1 MSGWLTFSQAIDP
14 VLQAFGSS
22 GWASKLTGIGL
33 GITGATFLL
42 ELGSVLL
49 DYWVQGG
56 AQGAIGRFFRLLMIT
71 AIPVAMLTNWQA
83 PASGSA
89 TSLNYD
95 VVNFFF
101 QDVPNALGLPANGSM
116 TSSTGIDGAVQ
127 NVTKAW
133 GDMASLLWDGPPPA
147 TSSDA
152 SAGSTGGAPSGP
164 VTCSS
169 PGLTQAQSVNCGL
182 DGQTSPNAPAVTS
195 STGLL
200 GSLLSVLENLASE
213 IWLVVISFYSVIA
226 LSLCMFILTLAL
238 IFSLYGPLFM
248 LNIGM
253 IFGPVLV
260 AFLPWRPTQNMFMRW
275 VGYMLTMGAAYVIGL
290 LLAKLGA
297 IALTNFSSNIIANY
311 QAAGTGVAAKLA
323 AANTIASGTFPM
335 MVSMIFLAMMMLRGE
350 HIAAALFGGAAI
362 GGGGAFAAM
371 VGASALRSSP
381 NKMIKGGAGG
391 IKQGVNNLL
400 GRDGAG
406 KSGGAGGKGGVPMPA
421 AAPMKASTKGALAS
435 VSKGMSQLSLGKGGP
450 ASPAG
455 AGRSY
460 SVGASAGR
468 SAGSAARGLAGGAAA
483 AGRAFRSK
491 KN

>member
-1 MSGWLTFSQAIDP
+1 MSGWLTFSQSIDP
-14 VLQAFGSS
+14 VLQTFGSA
-22 GWASKLTGIGL
+22 GWAGKLTGIGL
-33 GITGATFLL
+33 GITGVTFLL
-42 ELGSVLL
+42 EFGSVLL

-56 AQGAIGRFFRLLMIT
+56 AQGAIGRFFRLLTIT
-71 AIPVAMLTNWQA
+71 AIPMAMLTNWQA

-101 QDVPNALGLPANGSM
+101 KDVPNALGLTANGSM
-116 TSSTGIDGAVQ
+116 TSSSGIDAAVQ

-133 GDMASLLWDGPPPA
+133 GDLVSLLWSGTPPTGSAAP
-147 TSSDA
+147 
-152 SAGSTGGAPSGP
+152 AGSTPAGSTPAAAK
-164 VTCSS
+164 TCSS
-169 PGLTQAQSVNCGL
+169 PGLSGTQQYDCTVFHSITGPS
-182 DGQTSPNAPAVTS
+182 TTS

-200 GSLLSVLENLASE
+200 GSVLNVLENLASE
-213 IWLVVISFYSVIA
+213 IWLVDISFYSVIA
-226 LSLCMFILTLAL
+226 LSLCMFIFTFAL
-238 IFSLYGPLFM
+238 IFALYGPLFM

-253 IFGPVLV
+253 IFGPILV
-260 AFLPWRPTQNMFMRW
+260 AFLPWRPTQGMFTRW
-275 VGYMLTMGAAYVIGL
+275 VDYMLTMGAAYVIGL
-290 LLAKLGA
+290 LLAKLGS

-311 QAAGTGVAAKLA
+311 QAAGTDISAKLA
-323 AANTIASGTFPM
+323 AANTIAAGTFPM
-335 MVSMIFLAMMMLRGE
+335 MVSMLFLTMMMLRGE
-350 HIAAALFGGAAI
+350 QIAAALFGGAAI

-381 NKMIKGGAGG
+381 GKMIKGGAGG

-400 GRDGAG
+400 GRGGAG